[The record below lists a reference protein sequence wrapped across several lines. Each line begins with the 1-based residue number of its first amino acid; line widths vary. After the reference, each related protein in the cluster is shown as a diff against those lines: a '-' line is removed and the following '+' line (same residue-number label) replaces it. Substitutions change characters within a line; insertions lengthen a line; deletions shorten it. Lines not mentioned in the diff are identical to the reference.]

1 MAHLQR
7 GLARALLR
15 TAFVCVLTSGGTAT
29 DRPQLAP
36 PALRSGIVI
45 NIPQRLL
52 FFMADGAVVAGY
64 PVGLGRPDWPTFV
77 GAFTIAS
84 KEVDPVWDVPVTIQ
98 EELRRAGKPVVTR
111 MLPGPANPLGKYWL
125 GLSVAGYGIHGTNA
139 PASISR
145 VQTHGC
151 IRMLASDIEDL
162 FARVEVGTP
171 GAIIYEPIV
180 MGNIDGVLWMEAH
193 PDIYRRDRRDL
204 LGYVRIEAARL
215 NPRAS
220 LDLEVV
226 KRLLKERS
234 GRPERIDATTG

>member
-1 MAHLQR
+1 
-7 GLARALLR
+7 
-15 TAFVCVLTSGGTAT
+15 
-29 DRPQLAP
+29 
-36 PALRSGIVI
+36 
-45 NIPQRLL
+45 
-52 FFMADGAVVAGY
+52 
-64 PVGLGRPDWPTFV
+64 
-77 GAFTIAS
+77 
-84 KEVDPVWDVPVTIQ
+84 
-98 EELRRAGKPVVTR
+98 
-111 MLPGPANPLGKYWL
+111 
-125 GLSVAGYGIHGTNA
+125 
-139 PASISR
+139 
-145 VQTHGC
+145 
-151 IRMLASDIEDL
+151 
-162 FARVEVGTP
+162 VEVGTP